1 MSQNFVHD
9 DSGVV
14 PYINLFDAHSWHLA
28 IGINGGLEKKKRQS
42 KKHTSAI
49 IILRNAL
56 AIDAS
61 TPTISKSTERL
72 DSR

>member
-28 IGINGGLEKKKRQS
+28 IGINGGLEKKKTKEETYLCDHYPPKR
-42 KKHTSAI
+42 I
-49 IILRNAL
+49 GY
-56 AIDAS
+56 
-61 TPTISKSTERL
+61 
-72 DSR
+72 